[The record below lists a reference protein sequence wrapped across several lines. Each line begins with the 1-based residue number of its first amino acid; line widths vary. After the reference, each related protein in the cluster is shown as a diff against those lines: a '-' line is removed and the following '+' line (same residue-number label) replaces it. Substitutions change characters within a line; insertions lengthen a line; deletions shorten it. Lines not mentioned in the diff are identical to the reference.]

1 MTKEE
6 LEQKVAEGASLSGAD
21 LQGADLRGAD
31 LFGANLFGANLHGA
45 NLYRAKLQ
53 RADLSGANLQGA
65 NLYGAYLYR
74 AYLYGAKLQIA
85 YLQEADLQG
94 ASLSGADLQGAN
106 LRGAD
111 LRGAKL
117 RGANLYG
124 ANLSGCNG
132 LIDPSEWIKE
142 YGERCED
149 GYVFY
154 KTFGNEYPS
163 PDNWKIEPGEYITEV
178 VNPDRTCECACGV
191 NVGTLKWITKNYPNA
206 EVYKV
211 LIECW
216 DLPSVVVPYNTDG
229 KIRCGRV
236 KILEKVEK

>member
-1 MTKEE
+1 MTREE
-6 LEQKVAEGASLSGAD
+6 LEQKVAEGADLHGAD
-21 LQGADLRGAD
+21 LQGAYLQGADLHEAYLYRANLFGAELYGADLHGADLCGAKLCGANLQGADLRGA
-31 LFGANLFGANLHGA
+31 NL
-45 NLYRAKLQ
+45 
-53 RADLSGANLQGA
+53 S
-65 NLYGAYLYR
+65 R
-74 AYLYGAKLQIA
+74 AYLQ
-85 YLQEADLQG
+85 
-94 ASLSGADLQGAN
+94 
-106 LRGAD
+106 
-111 LRGAKL
+111 
-117 RGANLYG
+117 G

>member
-1 MTKEE
+1 MTREE
-6 LEQKVAEGASLSGAD
+6 LEQKVAEGADLHGAD
-21 LQGADLRGAD
+21 LQGAYLQGADLHEAYLYRANLQRANLHGADLRGADLCGANLQGANLQGADLRGA
-31 LFGANLFGANLHGA
+31 NL
-45 NLYRAKLQ
+45 
-53 RADLSGANLQGA
+53 S
-65 NLYGAYLYR
+65 R
-74 AYLYGAKLQIA
+74 AYLQ
-85 YLQEADLQG
+85 
-94 ASLSGADLQGAN
+94 
-106 LRGAD
+106 
-111 LRGAKL
+111 
-117 RGANLYG
+117 G

-132 LIDPSEWIKE
+132 LIDPSEWINE

-178 VNPDRTCECACGV
+178 VNPDRTCDCACGV

-211 LIECW
+211 LIEW
-216 DLPSVVVPYNTDG
+216 EDSFSVVVPYNTEG

-236 KILEKVEK
+236 KILGKVEK

>member
-1 MTKEE
+1 MTREE
-6 LEQKVAEGASLSGAD
+6 LEQKVAEGADLHGAD
-21 LQGADLRGAD
+21 LQGAYLQGADLHEAYLYRANLFGAELYGADLHGADLCGAKLCGANLQGADLRGA
-31 LFGANLFGANLHGA
+31 NL
-45 NLYRAKLQ
+45 
-53 RADLSGANLQGA
+53 S
-65 NLYGAYLYR
+65 R
-74 AYLYGAKLQIA
+74 AYLQ
-85 YLQEADLQG
+85 
-94 ASLSGADLQGAN
+94 
-106 LRGAD
+106 
-111 LRGAKL
+111 
-117 RGANLYG
+117 G

-191 NVGTLKWITKNYPNA
+191 NVGTLNWITKNYPNA